1 MRKKKSLI
9 IGIIIFLSIVFGCIY
24 FLGCNG
30 DRTVKDINFEK
41 QLGTYCLDLDKTSL
55 GDYEKHKTLFKNLQI
70 TFKKDGTFYLN
81 MKVPFIYDSSGE
93 WKAGGIGL
101 DEWNYLYYKSNL
113 NINTQFTSPWT
124 KDSIFY
130 LNSVTPQK
138 GEKEIPVIYFK
149 KIFPSSQ

>member
-1 MRKKKSLI
+1 MRTKKSFI
-9 IGIIIFLSIVFGCIY
+9 IGIVTLLYIIFGSVF

-30 DRTVKDINFEK
+30 NRTGEDINFQK
-41 QLGTYCLDLDKTSL
+41 QLGTYCLDLNKTSL
-55 GDYEKHKTLFKNLQI
+55 GDYEKHKTVFKSLQI
-70 TFKKDGTFYLN
+70 TFNKDGTFYLN

-101 DEWNYLYYKSNL
+101 DEWNYLYYKSNR

-149 KIFPSSQ
+149 KLLH